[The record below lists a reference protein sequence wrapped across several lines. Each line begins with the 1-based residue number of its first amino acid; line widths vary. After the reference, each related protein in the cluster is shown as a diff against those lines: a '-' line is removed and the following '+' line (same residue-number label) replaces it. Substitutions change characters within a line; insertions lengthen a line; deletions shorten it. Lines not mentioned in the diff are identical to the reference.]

1 MTFEQPYKFKGGTSA
16 KAQEVNAN
24 FDYTG
29 NYIEGIETVQAGML
43 SSIDNIEQDKADIN
57 GSSEERFSV
66 APATEDYNAVPLIQ
80 LNDFLY
86 IIKDIIRGFALS
98 KYATTQ
104 GNWGLTMGT
113 GACFDSTE
121 NYLIKSLSNVSQSFD
136 GQITMPGLT
145 YKIAVVA
152 DINNPNN
159 VSIAV
164 YSGSSPS
171 ISLNQ
176 IYRHIANV
184 RTSDE
189 GFGTITPVTNGGI
202 G

>member
-29 NYIEGIETVQAGML
+29 NYIEGIETVQAGIL

-57 GSSEERFSV
+57 GSSQEKFNV

-86 IIKDIIRGFALS
+86 IIKGIIRGFTLS

-113 GACFDSTE
+113 GACFDTTE
-121 NYLIKSLSNVSQSFD
+121 NYLIKNLSNISQSFD
-136 GQITMPGLT
+136 GQITMPGTT

-152 DINNPNN
+152 DVDTPTN

-164 YSGSSPS
+164 YLGSSPS
-171 ISLNQ
+171 ISLGQ
-176 IYRHIANV
+176 IYRQIARVTTNG
-184 RTSDE
+184 S
-189 GFGTITPVTNGGI
+189 GFDTITYVDGRI
-202 G
+202 E

>member
-57 GSSEERFSV
+57 GNSQEKFNV

-86 IIKDIIRGFALS
+86 IIKGIIRGFSLS

-104 GNWGLTMGT
+104 GNWGLTMST
-113 GACFDSTE
+113 GACFDTTE
-121 NYLIKSLSNVSQSFD
+121 NYLIKSLSNISQSFD
-136 GQITMPGLT
+136 GQITMPGLV
-145 YKIAVVA
+145 YKIGVVA
-152 DINNPNN
+152 DINNPSN

-171 ISLNQ
+171 ISLGQ
-176 IYRHIANV
+176 IYRQIASV
-184 RTSDE
+184 ATGDE
-189 GFGTITPVTNGGI
+189 GFETITYVDGRI
-202 G
+202 E